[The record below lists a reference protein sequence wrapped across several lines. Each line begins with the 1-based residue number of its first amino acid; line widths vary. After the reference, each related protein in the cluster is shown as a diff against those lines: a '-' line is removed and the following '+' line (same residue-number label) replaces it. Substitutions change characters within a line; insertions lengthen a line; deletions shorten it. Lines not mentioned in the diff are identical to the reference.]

1 MYSRALAV
9 YIDIWYSK
17 YHLPP
22 LGIAEI
28 VTKFR
33 RRNKICYVLK
43 LKLNTRTMISN
54 LFSAVK
60 KMKLILYY
68 RRLCIEDE
76 EYTFDLPI
84 FIKPRW
90 GRRKRLKSWRRMSRK
105 KA

>member
-1 MYSRALAV
+1 MFIFIFKRVKIGPLAPVYSRALAV

-22 LGIAEI
+22 L
-28 VTKFR
+28 
-33 RRNKICYVLK
+33 
-43 LKLNTRTMISN
+43 
-54 LFSAVK
+54 
-60 KMKLILYY
+60 KLILYY